1 MRLLTTIGLLICISR
16 IYSRSLTSNSILDQ
30 LYTKETKDNQI
41 TIPFK
46 DRLFGTLLDLQKK
59 FYKAVK
65 SPEGYRAPNICVWKI
80 CSKPLKKNKHEKNN
94 KRPKIPSRSDRQRI
108 NDIVKA
114 GVLLNQFASIWRLNW
129 RSYFN

>member
-1 MRLLTTIGLLICISR
+1 MRLLTAIALLICITGSCC
-16 IYSRSLTSNSILDQ
+16 ISLTSESTIDH
-30 LYTKETKDNQI
+30 DNLI
-41 TIPFK
+41 TISFK
-46 DRLFGTLLDLQKK
+46 DRLFDAILNLQTK

-114 GVLLNQFASIWRLNW
+114 GVFLNHFASI
-129 RSYFN
+129 

>member
-1 MRLLTTIGLLICISR
+1 MRLLTAIALLICITGICS
-16 IYSRSLTSNSILDQ
+16 ISLTSESTVDQ
-30 LYTKETKDNQI
+30 QDLI
-41 TIPFK
+41 TRSFK
-46 DRLFGTLLDLQKK
+46 DRLFDTLLDLQTK

-65 SPEGYRAPNICVWKI
+65 SPEGYRAPYICVWKI

-114 GVLLNQFASIWRLNW
+114 GVLLNHFASIWSLNW